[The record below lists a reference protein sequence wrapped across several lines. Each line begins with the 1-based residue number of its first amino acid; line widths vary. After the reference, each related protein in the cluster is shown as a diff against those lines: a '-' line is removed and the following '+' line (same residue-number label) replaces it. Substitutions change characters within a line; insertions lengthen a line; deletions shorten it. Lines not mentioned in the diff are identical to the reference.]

1 MPRSII
7 FWAIALALT
16 VVALAFL
23 LPGLLRSQRLSRGR
37 RIGLALV
44 ATVPLLA
51 VALYFL
57 FGTPQ
62 AVSESSDLGPDLA
75 PTTTTDYVARLES
88 HLERQ
93 PRDARGWVLLGRAY
107 VQADRFDAATRAFE
121 RALEVSP
128 TRVGKD
134 ASVLTE
140 YADALAMSQG
150 GRLSGRPAAVIERA
164 LVLNP
169 RHPVALDMAG
179 SLAFEEGRYGDSAK
193 YWRELLAILPAG
205 SQRQRELTV
214 ALERAERRAEAAAGR

>member
-1 MPRSII
+1 MSQFTI
-7 FWAIALALT
+7 FWAVALALT

-23 LPGLLRSQRLSRGR
+23 LPGLLRSGRLNRGR
-37 RIGLALV
+37 RIGLAVV

-51 VALYFL
+51 VALYVL

-62 AVSESSDLGPDLA
+62 AVNESSDLGPDLA
-75 PTTTTDYVARLES
+75 PTTSGDYIARLES
-88 HLERQ
+88 HLQRQ

-107 VQADRFDAATRAFE
+107 VQADRFDAAARAYD

-134 ASVLTE
+134 PSVLTE

-150 GRLSGRPAAVIERA
+150 GQLSGRPAALIERA
-164 LVLNP
+164 LILNP
-169 RHPVALDMAG
+169 RHPAALDMAG
-179 SLAFEEGRYGDSAK
+179 SLAFEEGRYGDSAM

-205 SQRQRELTV
+205 SQRHRELTV
-214 ALERAERRAEAAAGR
+214 ALDRAERRAEAAVAR

>member
-1 MPRSII
+1 MSRHFI
-7 FWAIALALT
+7 FWAVALALT
-16 VVALAFL
+16 AVALAFL

-37 RIGLALV
+37 RIGLAVV

-62 AVSESSDLGPDLA
+62 AVNESSDLGPDLA

-93 PRDARGWVLLGRAY
+93 PRDARGWVLLGRAHF
-107 VQADRFDAATRAFE
+107 QADRFDVAVRAFD

-150 GRLSGRPAAVIERA
+150 GQLSGRPAALIERA

-169 RHPVALDMAG
+169 KHPVALDMAG
-179 SLAFEEGRYGDSAK
+179 SLAFEEGRFGDSAK
-193 YWRELLAILPAG
+193 YWRELLAILPTG
-205 SQRQRELTV
+205 SPRHRELTV
-214 ALERAERRAEAAAGR
+214 ALERAERRAETAAGR